1 MKNKYRQNIG
11 QEARAMQPTFFKS
24 KTELELELKKY
35 RFSSHD
41 NKKDITRSVRAKARA
56 IFNKNLQNIELEKQM
71 DIKRESAK
79 VKLAAAKK
87 DFLNKL
93 NNEELEL
100 FLKTEKRRGE
110 ISGNEFK
117 REKAR
122 LNKIMN
128 DFYKRFNFNYSIY
141 HYYN

>member
-1 MKNKYRQNIG
+1 MKNKYRQNIE

-35 RFSSHD
+35 KFLSYD
-41 NKKDITRSVRAKARA
+41 NKKDITRSVRAKTRA

-117 REKAR
+117 SEKAR
-122 LNKIMN
+122 LNKVLN